1 MANYAYI
8 AKAQDG
14 REVTGFLTGSNP
26 DEVVGALHRSGLV
39 VLHVVESRTRGR
51 QAGGF
56 HLPAALTRGSVG
68 VRDLALFSN
77 QFATVLESGIPLVRG
92 LRSLSSDTSNRT
104 LGRALRDVTVR
115 LESGETLAGA
125 MAAHP
130 EAFSTMYV
138 SMIRAGERA
147 GTLDILVGQ
156 LATYLE
162 RADTIQTKVRSAMA
176 YPVFVLAFVLIAG
189 IFLLLQVV
197 PTFSGVYA
205 DMGQEL
211 PALTRGMLAASAM
224 LRNHA
229 VIVFTGLGLFALAIT
244 IAFRTAAGRLLRDR
258 FVLSVPI
265 FGPIV
270 RKAVMSRFSRTLGIL
285 VRSGLPIMDSLTM
298 VAGAAGNAVIAQA
311 VEEARDNL
319 AAGAGV
325 TDAFRRTGRFPEMVL
340 QMMATGEE
348 AGNLETMLLK
358 TSDFYDRQVEAATN
372 GLAQLVEPLMVVFVG
387 GLIGVIVVSMF
398 LPIFQL
404 GDAIMKGGANL

>member
-1 MANYAYI
+1 MANFAYI

-26 DEVVGALHRSGLV
+26 DEIVGALHRGGLV
-39 VLHVVESRTRGR
+39 VLHVVESRARGR
-51 QAGGF
+51 QAGSF
-56 HLPAALTRGSVG
+56 RLPAALIRGSVG

-162 RADTIQTKVRSAMA
+162 RADTIRTKVRSAMA
-176 YPVFVLAFVLIAG
+176 YPVFVMAFVLIAG

-211 PALTRGMLAASAM
+211 PALTRGMIAASAM
-224 LRNHA
+224 LRDHA

-244 IAFRTAAGRLLRDR
+244 VTLRTAAGRLLRDR

-270 RKAVMSRFSRTLGIL
+270 RKAVMSRFARTLGIL

-298 VAGAAGNAVIAQA
+298 VAGAAGNAVITRA
-311 VEEARDNL
+311 VEEARDHL

-358 TSDFYDRQVEAATN
+358 TSDFYDRQVEAATD

-404 GDAIMKGGANL
+404 GDAIMKGGASL